1 MGEPFHLRGAEET
14 TETTQWNTNA
24 TTSPAGRKG
33 AANETLQIL
42 ESVEHL
48 LLALR
53 NLCRTLSSGPRGAVP
68 LQRQL
73 ELVSR
78 RLHVGPYP
86 SSANSS
92 SSRAVLLFDHFFS
105 HLCHGR
111 ANRGELVDERGA
123 SGSAT
128 MGGDISG
135 GGATRAVR
143 GGGIAS
149 LRGAA
154 TRERRDELRWEAP
167 RREDCSSTAAV

>member
-1 MGEPFHLRGAEET
+1 LCERCKCA
-14 TETTQWNTNA
+14 NA
-24 TTSPAGRKG
+24 SSSRAASISALSSKPSNSP
-33 AANETLQIL
+33 NETAA
-42 ESVEHL
+42 SSMSMFRRRARFKRASASSWSWSWSWSSCP
-48 LLALR
+48 AL
-53 NLCRTLSSGPRGAVP
+53 
-68 LQRQL
+68 
-73 ELVSR
+73 SR
-78 RLHVGPYP
+78 AAYP